1 MNKEEYI
8 ETMLDEIYSKYRIYF
23 FNEGVVPNLVT
34 LSPKMYD
41 TVMNYFNLN
50 GFTTIF
56 GMNIVVS
63 SDITDF
69 GEIGVYRIERPEEWK
84 NTI

>member
-8 ETMLDEIYSKYRIYF
+8 EALLDVIHKKYKAYL
-23 FNEGVVPNLVT
+23 FNEGEMPNLIT

-50 GFTTIF
+50 RFTTVF

-69 GEIGVYRIERPEEWK
+69 GGIGVYRIERPDQWK
-84 NTI
+84 STI